1 MKQLLI
7 LMTTVF
13 FILSPVHESNGQTT
27 TTLNEE
33 DFLITG
39 FSSYPN
45 WGKFFIE
52 QYLVGTSASDISLG
66 GLPPSGLK
74 LEYMLSNQFGFTL
87 DGIYNSWNASWE
99 QNTYQYDLKLSRL
112 RFQIGF
118 NYHVPDHGADNLDLY
133 GGFALG
139 SNSTTRSFD
148 TDAPNSMVETFIQ
161 NPFLNFPISSRFRIG
176 ATYFLKRNFGLNI
189 ELATGGP
196 MIGLGAVIRP

>member
-1 MKQLLI
+1 MMKHLFTLLI
-7 LMTTVF
+7 TVLF
-13 FILSPVHESNGQTT
+13 FLSPVHESKAQ

-52 QYLVGTSASDISLG
+52 QYLEGTNASEISLG

-87 DGIYNSWNASWE
+87 DGIYNSWNASWI
-99 QNTYQYDLKLSRL
+99 QNTYNYDLNVTRL
-112 RFQIGF
+112 RIQLGF
-118 NYHVPDHGADNLDLY
+118 NYHIPDHGAENLDLY

-139 SNSTTRSFD
+139 SNSSTRSFD
-148 TDAPNSMVETFIQ
+148 TDAPNSMVENFIN
-161 NPFLNFPISSRFRIG
+161 NPFVNIPISSRFRIG
-176 ATYFLKRNFGLNI
+176 ATYFLKQNFGLNV

-196 MIGLGAVIRP
+196 MIGMGVVIRP